1 VVGNGE
7 DERMSVMQEAVPPP
21 RRGLDRAGLRV
32 VLIASLGGALEFY
45 DFIVFGTFAAY
56 ISRAFF
62 PASDPLVSLLS
73 TFAVFAVGYL
83 SRPLGG
89 LLFGWRGDRAGR
101 RESFMLSLATM
112 SLATIAMGL
121 LPGYASMGA
130 WASAGFVLLRV
141 VQGFCLGGELP
152 GAITYAVEVV
162 PVRHATLACGVVFG
176 CVSAGVL
183 LATGVSVLL
192 HAILPAELME
202 GWGWRIAFLIGG
214 ALGVVSWQL
223 RRTLE
228 ESPSFLRMKARL
240 AAAKGAAP
248 NPIRLLFRTEPAR
261 IVLGICATCVVAV
274 FNGLLFAQIPAYLTR
289 TLSYPPGSVAIAL
302 NVASAAMSVSLVA
315 ATWVADIVPRRFVY
329 RVGCIVI
336 AAGALPAFHAMAAH
350 SLPLP
355 LLFLLIGVSACFTH
369 GTFAAILAD
378 LFPTPVRFTGV
389 AFTMNIGAV
398 IFSGTAPLIATSL
411 ISATGR
417 TDAPSILLVAAAL
430 LALIASFWLKG
441 AEGEIGRDVEVEPIP
456 LSSLGLITST
466 PR

>member
-1 VVGNGE
+1 VSI
-7 DERMSVMQEAVPPP
+7 DQAAVLPP

-73 TFAVFAVGYL
+73 TFAVFAVGYV

-89 LLFGWRGDRAGR
+89 LVFGWRGDRSGR

-121 LPGYASMGA
+121 MPSYASIGI
-130 WASAGFVLLRV
+130 WASIGFIGLRI

-162 PVRHATLACGVVFG
+162 PQRHATLACGVVFG

-183 LATGVSVLL
+183 LATGVSALL
-192 HAILPAELME
+192 HATLSTAVME
-202 GWGWRIAFLIGG
+202 SWGWRIAFLVGG

-228 ESPSFLRMKARL
+228 ESPSFLRMKERL
-240 AAAKGAAP
+240 AAARDTTP
-248 NPIRLLFRTEPAR
+248 NPIALLFRTEPVR
-261 IVLGICATCVVAV
+261 IVIGICATCVVAM
-274 FNGLLFAQIPAYLTR
+274 FNGLLFALIPAYLGR
-289 TLSYPPGSVAIAL
+289 TLSYPPGSIATAL
-302 NVASAAMSVSLVA
+302 NVASAAMALSLVA
-315 ATWVADIVPRRFVY
+315 VTWVADIVPRRHVY
-329 RVGCIVI
+329 RVGCVVI
-336 AAGALPAFHAMAAH
+336 AAGAFPAFDAMASH

-355 LLFLLIGVSACFTH
+355 LLFLLVGLSACFTH

-378 LFPTPVRFTGV
+378 LFPTRVRFTGV
-389 AFTMNIGAV
+389 AFTLNIGAV
-398 IFSGTAPLIATSL
+398 IFSGTAPLVATSL
-411 ISATGR
+411 IAATGR
-417 TDAPSILLVAAAL
+417 IDAPAILLVAAAL
-430 LALIASFWLKG
+430 LALIASFWLKR
-441 AEGEIGRDVEVEPIP
+441 AEGEIGRDAEA
-456 LSSLGLITST
+456 
-466 PR
+466 

>member
-1 VVGNGE
+1 
-7 DERMSVMQEAVPPP
+7 MQEAVPTP

-101 RESFMLSLATM
+101 RESFMLSLAT
-112 SLATIAMGL
+112 IAMGL
-121 LPGYASMGA
+121 LPGYAAIGA

-183 LATGVSVLL
+183 LATGVSALL
-192 HAILPAELME
+192 HAVLPAELME

-240 AAAKGAAP
+240 TAAHVAAP
-248 NPIRLLFRTEPAR
+248 NPIALLFRTETAR
-261 IVLGICATCVVAV
+261 IVLGISATCVVAV

-289 TLSYPPGSVAIAL
+289 TLSYPPGSVAVAL

-315 ATWVADIVPRRFVY
+315 ATWVADIVPRRLVY
-329 RVGCIVI
+329 RVGCIV
-336 AAGALPAFHAMAAH
+336 
-350 SLPLP
+350 
-355 LLFLLIGVSACFTH
+355 
-369 GTFAAILAD
+369 
-378 LFPTPVRFTGV
+378 
-389 AFTMNIGAV
+389 
-398 IFSGTAPLIATSL
+398 
-411 ISATGR
+411 
-417 TDAPSILLVAAAL
+417 
-430 LALIASFWLKG
+430 
-441 AEGEIGRDVEVEPIP
+441 
-456 LSSLGLITST
+456 
-466 PR
+466 

>member
-7 DERMSVMQEAVPPP
+7 EERVSVMQEAVPTP

-121 LPGYASMGA
+121 LPGYASIGA

-183 LATGVSVLL
+183 LATGVSALL
-192 HAILPAELME
+192 HAVLPAELME

-240 AAAKGAAP
+240 TAAQVAAP
-248 NPIRLLFRTEPAR
+248 NPIALLFRTETAR
-261 IVLGICATCVVAV
+261 IVLGISATCVVAV

-289 TLSYPPGSVAIAL
+289 TLSYPPGSVAVAL

-315 ATWVADIVPRRFVY
+315 ATWVADIVPRRLVY

-336 AAGALPAFHAMAAH
+336 AAGALPAFQAMAAH
-350 SLPLP
+350 SLPL
-355 LLFLLIGVSACFTH
+355 LFLLIGLSACFTH

-398 IFSGTAPLIATSL
+398 VFSGTAPLIATLL

-417 TDAPSILLVAAAL
+417 IDAPSILLVAAAL
-430 LALIASFWLKG
+430 VALIASFWLKG
-441 AEGEIGRDVEVEPIP
+441 AEGEISRDAEVEHIP
-456 LSSLGLITST
+456 LSSAAIITST

>member
-1 VVGNGE
+1 
-7 DERMSVMQEAVPPP
+7 MMQEAVPTP

-121 LPGYASMGA
+121 LPGYASIGA

-183 LATGVSVLL
+183 LATGVSALL

-214 ALGVVSWQL
+214 GCS
-223 RRTLE
+223 RR
-228 ESPSFLRMKARL
+228 
-240 AAAKGAAP
+240 
-248 NPIRLLFRTEPAR
+248 
-261 IVLGICATCVVAV
+261 
-274 FNGLLFAQIPAYLTR
+274 
-289 TLSYPPGSVAIAL
+289 
-302 NVASAAMSVSLVA
+302 
-315 ATWVADIVPRRFVY
+315 
-329 RVGCIVI
+329 
-336 AAGALPAFHAMAAH
+336 
-350 SLPLP
+350 SLPISRARCLIRREASPLP
-355 LLFLLIGVSACFTH
+355 
-369 GTFAAILAD
+369 
-378 LFPTPVRFTGV
+378 
-389 AFTMNIGAV
+389 
-398 IFSGTAPLIATSL
+398 
-411 ISATGR
+411 
-417 TDAPSILLVAAAL
+417 
-430 LALIASFWLKG
+430 
-441 AEGEIGRDVEVEPIP
+441 
-456 LSSLGLITST
+456 
-466 PR
+466 